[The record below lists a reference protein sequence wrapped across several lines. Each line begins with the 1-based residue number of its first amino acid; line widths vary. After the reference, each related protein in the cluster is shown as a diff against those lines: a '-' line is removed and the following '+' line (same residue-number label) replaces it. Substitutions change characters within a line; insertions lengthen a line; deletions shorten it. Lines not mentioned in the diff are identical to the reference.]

1 MEKVVACQRC
11 GFTHQCICS
20 LIPTLESSV
29 NIALLTH
36 ENELQRDTNT
46 GKLLQQTLPN
56 CRSYV
61 WQRKSAPTDL
71 MAMINDDAIQALLLF
86 PSEQSVEV
94 SEVTK
99 DYPVESH
106 KLLFIV
112 LDATWQEAKK
122 MMNKSPW
129 LKDIPQVHLTPNL
142 DSAYTLRRNQD
153 SGHLCTCEVGSLLLS
168 QLGETEQAQQLN
180 QYFHH
185 YLKVFQADKS
195 GHALR

>member
-46 GKLLQQTLPN
+46 GKLLQQTLSN

-86 PSEQSVEV
+86 PSEQSIEV

-99 DYPVESH
+99 DYPVESR

>member
-180 QYFHH
+180 QYFQH

>member
-1 MEKVVACQRC
+1 MEKLMACQRC
-11 GFTHQCICS
+11 GFTHQCICPQ
-20 LIPTLESSV
+20 IPALESSV

-36 ENELQRDTNT
+36 ENELKRDTNT

-56 CRSYV
+56 CQSYI
-61 WQRKSAPTDL
+61 WQRKSAPAEL
-71 MAMINDDAIQALLLF
+71 MAMIQEDTVQALLLF
-86 PSEQSVEV
+86 PSEQSVDV
-94 SEVTK
+94 SEITEV
-99 DYPVESH
+99 YPTENQ

-112 LDATWQEAKK
+112 LDGTWQEAKK
-122 MMNKSPW
+122 MMNKSQW
-129 LKDIPQVHLTPNL
+129 LQTIPQVHLTPSL

-168 QLGETEQAQQLN
+168 QLGETEQAQELN

-195 GHALR
+195 GHALK

>member
-20 LIPTLESSV
+20 LTPTLESSV

-56 CRSYV
+56 CHSYV